1 MKSFLY
7 ELAEALNREYP
18 RKLDSLTIVFP
29 NNRAALYFRKHLGE
43 LLDRPAFAPKLI
55 TIEKFIGGLSSLKV
69 PDKLELIRQLYDVY
83 YAVTGRDAVV
93 EREPFDQFF
102 FWGEMLLRDFDEV
115 DKYMVNATHLFKDLS
130 NQKELDATFDF
141 LTDEHKE
148 FLQSFWGNFDD
159 HPSLNKDKFLS
170 IWRLLP
176 NVYAAFRE
184 ALRGQAVAYEGMLHR
199 DVAEGMASVKNPG
212 TIKFVGFNALTK
224 AEEVILSECVSRFG
238 ATVHWDMDAYY
249 VNNVAQEA
257 GRFFREYQDHAVLG
271 KTFPDHVPAHFLD
284 RAGEAKKI
292 RLYGAPQPIAQAKL
306 ASQVL
311 GEALKA
317 GMNAEETLLVL
328 PDEKLL
334 LPVLHGVAGE
344 TDNLN
349 VTMGFPLS
357 ATPMFNMIEL
367 LVELQLT
374 RKGDHFNHR
383 AVLALLGHPYV
394 VAADTASS
402 HTKRKEILHDNW
414 VLIPK
419 GYLASTVPLHRLIF
433 REVETEALKDE
444 HTVPLMV
451 YLREVITE
459 TGSLG
464 DLPDFDKEYVFRFLT
479 LINQLDAVWSAT
491 GVERTGVPARRN
503 LLRSFLRLFRQV
515 VKAQKIPFSGE
526 PLRGLQV
533 MGVLETRNL
542 DFKNV
547 FILSLNEGAFPSF
560 SNKGSYVPFTIRK
573 AYGLPTVEHQ
583 DAMYAYL
590 FYRVLQRAENISLF
604 YNSETD
610 VLGQG
615 EMSRYLQQLIYE
627 SGLAV
632 ERSVMHQPVQPAP
645 VLPVTIVKDKGILER
660 LAQLGE
666 EGSYK
671 HKGISPSALNTYI
684 ECRLRF
690 YFRYVA
696 RIKEP
701 REVEEDLDA
710 RVLGNFLHQVMERF
724 YKNLRAR
731 KQSKEV
737 VAEDF
742 AHYEEAVSLILDDVF
757 REAYKLDPAKPVV
770 YEGQR
775 LIVREMIV
783 RFVRR
788 IMDID
793 RDYAPFVLEA
803 VEHEGMT
810 YEVKLDHAPGSV
822 LIGGVIDRADYKGDV
837 LRIIDYKTG
846 RDELDFASI
855 PSLFERGGKRNKAAF
870 QTMLYAL
877 LVQKNFKALPGRL
890 LPGLLNRKNLF
901 DDNFTFG
908 LRREKELL
916 NDIGPLLPEFEEQL
930 KKLLDELYNPAAVFD
945 QTTDEMICSYC
956 PYKAICYR

>member
-1 MKSFLY
+1 MKSFLQ
-7 ELAEALNREYP
+7 ELAETFHREYP
-18 RKLDSLTIVFP
+18 RKLDALTLVFP
-29 NNRAALYFRKHLGE
+29 NRRAALYFRKHLSE

-55 TIEKFIGGLSSLKV
+55 TIEDFIGSLSTLKV
-69 PDKLELIRQLYDVY
+69 PDKLQLIHRLYHVY
-83 YAVTGRDAVV
+83 YEVTGKAGIDDV
-93 EREPFDQFF
+93 REPFDQFF
-102 FWGEMLLRDFDEV
+102 FWGEMLLRDFNEV

-130 NQKELDATFDF
+130 SQKELDATFDF

-148 FLQSFWGNFDD
+148 FLLSFWGNFED
-159 HPSLNKDKFLS
+159 HPSLNKEKFLHV
-170 IWRLLP
+170 WRLLP
-176 NVYAAFRE
+176 RVYHAFRE
-184 ALRGQAVAYEGMLHR
+184 ALRGDSVAYEGMLHR
-199 DVAEGMASVKNPG
+199 DVAEGMANVKHPG
-212 TIKFVGFNALTK
+212 ELKFIGFNALTK
-224 AEEVILSECVSRFG
+224 SEEVILSECVSRFG

-257 GRFFREYQDHAVLG
+257 GRFFREYQDHPVLG
-271 KTFPDHVPAHFLD
+271 KTFPDHVPAHFMD
-284 RAGEAKKI
+284 RASEKKI
-292 RLYGAPQPIAQAKL
+292 KLYGAPQPMAQAKL
-306 ASQVL
+306 ATQIL
-311 GEALKA
+311 GEVLKA
-317 GMNAEETLLVL
+317 GMNPEETLLVL

-344 TDNLN
+344 TDKLN
-349 VTMGFPLS
+349 VTMGFPLN

-402 HTKRKEILHDNW
+402 HAKRKEILFANW
-414 VLIPK
+414 VQIPR
-419 GYLASTVPLHRLIF
+419 GFLASTVPLHRLIF
-433 REVETEALKDE
+433 REVETGVVKDE
-444 HTVPLMV
+444 HSVPLMT

-459 TGSLG
+459 TGSLK

-479 LINQLDAVWSAT
+479 LINQLDEVWSHEA
-491 GVERTGVPARRN
+491 EAAPARRN
-503 LLRSFLRLFRQV
+503 VLRSFLRLFRQV
-515 VKAQKIPFSGE
+515 VKILKIPFSGE
-526 PLRGLQV
+526 PLSGLQV

-560 SNKGSYVPFTIRK
+560 SNKGSYVPFTLRK

-627 SGLAV
+627 SGLKV
-632 ERSVMHQPVQPAP
+632 ERAVMHQPVQP
-645 VLPVTIVKDKGILER
+645 LTIQPIVIQKDQAILDR

-671 HKGISPSALNTYI
+671 HKGISPSALNAYI

-710 RVLGNFLHQVMERF
+710 RVLGDFLHKVMERF
-724 YKNLRAR
+724 YKRLRER

-737 VAEDF
+737 VPADF
-742 AHYEEAVSLILDDVF
+742 DQYEQEVSHILDDVF
-757 REAYKLDPAKPVV
+757 RDAYRLDPDKPVV

-783 RFVRR
+783 RFVRK
-788 IMDID
+788 IMKFDK
-793 RDYAPFVLEA
+793 DYAPFVLEA
-803 VEHEGMT
+803 VEQEGMT
-810 YEVKLDHAPGSV
+810 YQVKLDHAPGTT
-822 LIGGVIDRADYKGDV
+822 LLGGVIDRADYKDDV

-846 RDELDFASI
+846 RDELDFASVA
-855 PSLFERGGKRNKAAF
+855 SLFEREGKRNKAAF

-908 LRREKELL
+908 LRKDKEIL
-916 NDIGPLLPEFEEQL
+916 NDVGPLLPEFEEHL
-930 KKLLDELYNPAAVFD
+930 KKLLDDLYDPNTVFD
-945 QTTDEMICSYC
+945 QTTEEMNCSYC

>member
-1 MKSFLY
+1 MKSFLQ
-7 ELAEALNREYP
+7 ELAETFHREYP
-18 RKLDSLTIVFP
+18 RKLDTVTLIFP
-29 NNRAALYFRKHLGE
+29 NRRASLYFRKHLSD
-43 LLDRPAFAPKLI
+43 LLDRPAFSPRFI
-55 TIEKFIGGLSSLKV
+55 TIEDFISSLSPLRV
-69 PDKLELIRQLYDVY
+69 PDKLQLIHKLYHVY
-83 YAVTGRDAVV
+83 YSVTSRDSEEV
-93 EREPFDQFF
+93 REPFDQFF
-102 FWGEMLLRDFDEV
+102 FWGEMLLRDFNEV
-115 DKYMVNATHLFKDLS
+115 DKYMVHATHLFKDLS

-148 FLQSFWGNFDD
+148 FLQSFWGNFDE
-159 HPSLNKDKFLS
+159 HPSLNKEKFLS
-170 IWRLLP
+170 VWRLLP
-176 NVYAAFRE
+176 RIYQAFRE
-184 ALRGQAVAYEGMLHR
+184 ALRGERLAYEGMQHR
-199 DVAEGMASVKNPG
+199 DVAEGMAGVKHPG
-212 TIKFVGFNALTK
+212 ELKFIGFNALTK
-224 AEEVILSECVSRFG
+224 AEEVILSECVSRFN

-257 GRFFREYQDHAVLG
+257 GSFFREYQDHPVLG

-284 RAGEAKKI
+284 REKKI
-292 RLYGAPQPIAQAKL
+292 RLYGAPQPMAQAKL
-306 ASQVL
+306 ATQVL
-311 GEALKA
+311 GEGLKA
-317 GMNAEETLLVL
+317 GMNPEETLLVL

-344 TDNLN
+344 TDTLN

-357 ATPMFNMIEL
+357 ATPMFNMMEL
-367 LVELQLT
+367 LIELQLT

-402 HTKRKEILHDNW
+402 HNKRKEILFANW
-414 VLIPK
+414 VQIPK
-419 GYLASTVPLHRLIF
+419 SFLASAVPLHRLIF
-433 REVETEALKDE
+433 REVETGAVIDE
-444 HTVPLMV
+444 HTVPLMT

-459 TGSLG
+459 TGSLK
-464 DLPDFDKEYVFRFLT
+464 DLPDFDKEYVFRVLT
-479 LINQLDAVWSAT
+479 LVNQLDEVWTHEEA
-491 GVERTGVPARRN
+491 GAPARRN
-503 LLRSFLRLFRQV
+503 VLRSFLRLFRQV
-515 VKAQKIPFSGE
+515 VKIERVPFSGE

-560 SNKGSYVPFTIRK
+560 SSKGSYVPFTLRK

-583 DAMYAYL
+583 DAMYSYL
-590 FYRVLQRAENISLF
+590 FYRVLQRAQNISLF

-615 EMSRYLQQLIYE
+615 EMSRYLQQLIFE
-627 SGLAV
+627 SGLPV
-632 ERSVMHQPVQPAP
+632 ERAVMHQPVQPLAIEP
-645 VLPVTIVKDKGILER
+645 IVITKDQAILDR

-671 HKGISPSALNTYI
+671 HKGISPSALNAYI

-696 RIKEP
+696 RVKEP

-710 RVLGNFLHQVMERF
+710 RVLGDFLHKVMERF
-724 YKNLRAR
+724 YKRLRDR

-737 VAEDF
+737 VPADF
-742 AHYEEAVSLILDDVF
+742 DQYEQEVSRILDDVF
-757 REAYKLDPAKPVV
+757 REAYRLDPEKPVV

-788 IMDID
+788 IMQVDKA
-793 RDYAPFVLEA
+793 YAPFVLEA
-803 VEHEGMT
+803 IEQEGMT
-810 YEVKLDHAPGSV
+810 YQVKLDHAPGTT

-846 RDELDFASI
+846 RDELDFASVA
-855 PSLFERGGKRNKAAF
+855 SLFERQGKRNKAAF

-901 DDNFTFG
+901 DDSFTFG
-908 LRREKELL
+908 LRKDKEIL
-916 NDIGPLLPEFEEQL
+916 NDIGPLLPEFEEHL
-930 KKLLDELYNPAAVFD
+930 KKLLDDLYDPNTVFD
-945 QTTDEMICSYC
+945 QTTEEMVCSYC